1 MSPLVVATC
10 AVSVVAAA
18 AYIVR
23 RTRANDV
30 PAAFLKAC
38 ASVCFVAL
46 GLVSAALGARTEA
59 ALVVVMALVL
69 CLVGDVF
76 LSVNAAGSGTGA
88 GLASGPASGDAGA
101 AAQGGAARGSAPTRT
116 LWTYGGFVAFM
127 LGHLCLTGFM
137 LADDAWSL
145 LPAAILVGVVG
156 GTFIYQT
163 PRILG
168 LRLGRIRL
176 LTACYSAVIFTA
188 TALAVLRAAFQGG
201 VGATLFAVGYVL
213 FLLSDIVLAA
223 IMFTDGRNTPR
234 YNVLNLVP
242 YYAGQNLIALSLL
255 WL

>member
-59 ALVVVMALVL
+59 ALVAVMALVL

-76 LSVNAAGSGTGA
+76 LSVNAVGSGAAGPGA
-88 GLASGPASGDAGA
+88 EAGPASGDASA
-101 AAQGGAARGSAPTRT
+101 AAPGSAPTRT

-127 LGHLCLTGFM
+127 LGHLCLIGFM
-137 LADDAWSL
+137 LADDTWSL
-145 LPAAILVGVVG
+145 LPAAFLVGVVG
-156 GTFIYQT
+156 GAFIYQT

-168 LRLGRIRL
+168 LKLGRIRL
-176 LTACYSAVIFTA
+176 LTACYSVVIFTA